1 MGNGILCTLF
11 CNWKDGDNYRADNCI
26 KYTIVMVIMVL
37 VYFGDGVVGD
47 VIDVVVVVV
56 VVVAMF
62 CC

>member
-1 MGNGILCTLF
+1 
-11 CNWKDGDNYRADNCI
+11 
-26 KYTIVMVIMVL
+26 MVL